1 MLKDEI
7 ALILHPFPMSA
18 RCVDCLNEAIERC
31 EATGVPLCAEHL
43 WYTDDGARMSER
55 VAKQMQ
61 GQGKIVY
68 APTIYLNQL
77 GPVATLPRLP
87 TAPPPI
93 VTHQRNG
100 NDVIALLA
108 CISGV
113 ISIATCFGIG
123 IAICVPPL
131 PLVPLLLGAIGLA
144 GSRNATR
151 PEQARLFSWIGIAGG
166 AGFVV
171 LVLLAV
177 IGSVAFGTSTLIPS
191 VPLVRP
197 TLVPTPFVTPMP

>member
-1 MLKDEI
+1 
-7 ALILHPFPMSA
+7 MSA
-18 RCVDCLNEAIERC
+18 RCVDCLNEAVERC
-31 EATGVPLCAEHL
+31 EVTGVPLCAEHL
-43 WYTDDGARMSER
+43 WYTNDGMRVSER
-55 VAKQMQ
+55 VARQLQ
-61 GQGKIVY
+61 TQGKATLAPSVY
-68 APTIYLNQL
+68 LSQL
-77 GPVATLPRLP
+77 GSVATLPRLP
-87 TAPPPI
+87 TAPPPV
-93 VTHQRNG
+93 VTRQRNG
-100 NDVIALLA
+100 NDIIALLA

-151 PEQARLFSWIGIAGG
+151 PDQARLFAWIGIVGG

-177 IGSVAFGTSTLIPS
+177 IGSVAFGTSNLLTGI
-191 VPLVRP
+191 PLVRP
-197 TLVPTPFVTPMP
+197 TPTLSITPAP

>member
-1 MLKDEI
+1 
-7 ALILHPFPMSA
+7 MSA

-31 EATGVPLCAEHL
+31 EVTSVPLCAEHL
-43 WYTDDGARMSER
+43 WYTEDGMRVSER
-55 VAKQMQ
+55 VARQKQSQ
-61 GQGKIVY
+61 GQTVY
-68 APTIYLNQL
+68 APDVYLRQL
-77 GPVATLPRLP
+77 GHVAALPRLP
-87 TAPPPI
+87 VAPAPLI
-93 VTHQRNG
+93 TRQRNG
-100 NDVIALLA
+100 NDIIALLA

-144 GSRNATR
+144 GWRNATR
-151 PEQARLFSWIGIAGG
+151 PEQARLFSWIGIVGG

-177 IGSVAFGTSTLIPS
+177 IGSVAFGTSTLLPT
-191 VPLVRP
+191 PALLRP
-197 TLVPTPFVTPMP
+197 TITPPGPMITPIP

>member
-1 MLKDEI
+1 
-7 ALILHPFPMSA
+7 MSA

-31 EATGVPLCAEHL
+31 EVTGVPLCAEHL
-43 WYTDDGARMSER
+43 WYADDGRRVSER
-55 VAKQMQ
+55 VAKQLTS
-61 GQGKIVY
+61 QGKSVQS
-68 APTIYLNQL
+68 PRLYLEAL
-77 GPVATLPRLP
+77 GHAAVLPRLP
-87 TAPPPI
+87 TAPLPHI
-93 VTHQRNG
+93 TRQRNG
-100 NDVIALLA
+100 NDIIALLA

-131 PLVPLLLGAIGLA
+131 PLVPLLLGSIGLA
-144 GSRNATR
+144 GARNATK
-151 PEQARLFSWIGIAGG
+151 PDQARLFSWIGIIGG

-191 VPLVRP
+191 GPLLR
-197 TLVPTPFVTPMP
+197 TTPGP